1 MKLALAVFLVV
12 LGLGTMGGALFL
24 ALGYPGL
31 LLLGG
36 AAVAAVGLLGIP
48 VDRSDR

>member
-1 MKLALAVFLVV
+1 MSLVGAVFLVV
-12 LGLGTMGGALFL
+12 LGLGSMTVALLL

-36 AAVAAVGLLGIP
+36 AIATAVGLLVIP
-48 VDRSDR
+48 IDGRAR